1 MGVAFVGQTPPS
13 RRSASGQMS
22 SRHNLKIVWCLWT
35 GALVVAAALA
45 CAAPVCAAGEMSAG
59 SKSGLPVPR
68 FVSLKPDRVNVRG
81 GPTRDHEV
89 TFVYTRSGLPVEI
102 TAESDNWR
110 RIRDWE
116 GSEGWVYHSLLSGRR
131 TAVAT
136 PKDKNQLVP
145 LYDSGD
151 SNAAVIARLQAGVL
165 ASVKRCTGN
174 WCRLV
179 GPGFDGWVVQ
189 EQLWGVYPNEKVE

>member
-1 MGVAFVGQTPPS
+1 MNSKHSLQVA
-13 RRSASGQMS
+13 RRSW
-22 SRHNLKIVWCLWT
+22 L
-35 GALVVAAALA
+35 GALALVATLT
-45 CAAPVCAAGEMSAG
+45 CVAPARAAGDVG
-59 SKSGLPVPR
+59 IGPKSGLPVPR

-89 TFVYTRSGLPVEI
+89 TFVYTRAGLPVEI

-131 TAVAT
+131 TAVVT
-136 PKDKNQLVP
+136 PKDKTQLVP
-145 LYDSGD
+145 LYDAGGAD
-151 SNAAVIARLQAGVL
+151 AMVIARLQAGVL
-165 ASVKRCTGN
+165 AAVKRCTGS
-174 WCRLV
+174 WCRIA

>member
-1 MGVAFVGQTPPS
+1 MNSTRNSQIA
-13 RRSASGQMS
+13 RYA
-22 SRHNLKIVWCLWT
+22 C
-35 GALVVAAALA
+35 AAALSLLMVPCVA
-45 CAAPVCAAGEMSAG
+45 SHGAAGELIG
-59 SKSGLPVPR
+59 PKSGLPMPR

-89 TFVYTRSGLPVEI
+89 MFVYTRAGLPVEI

-131 TAVAT
+131 TAVVT
-136 PKDKNQLVP
+136 PKDKKELVP
-145 LYDSGD
+145 LYDRGESDGTI
-151 SNAAVIARLQAGVL
+151 IAQLQAGVL
-165 ASVKRCTGN
+165 ASVKRCTGT
-174 WCRLV
+174 WCRIS
-179 GPGFDGWVVQ
+179 GSGFDGWAVQ